1 MLEIVWQIV
10 LNAMDFIIKTFTI
23 DIIIAII
30 PAFFVA
36 GAIVSFLSRQT
47 IMKYLGPGVSKP
59 IAYTIATLSGIAL
72 TT

>member
-47 IMKYLGPGVSKP
+47 IMKYLGPGASKP